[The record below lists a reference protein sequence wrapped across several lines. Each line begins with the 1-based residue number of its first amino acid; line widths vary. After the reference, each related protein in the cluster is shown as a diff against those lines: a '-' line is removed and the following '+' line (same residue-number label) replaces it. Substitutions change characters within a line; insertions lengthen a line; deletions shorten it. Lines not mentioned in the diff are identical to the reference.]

1 LNARRRPA
9 SKYGAA
15 VPRPRRKI
23 CSEEQPMTEETLLAD
38 RPSAESP
45 REGAAGSA
53 PLIELR
59 HTSKSYSSADGGA
72 PVTVLDDLN
81 LEIRDGEMLALLGQ
95 SGSGKSTVLR
105 LMAGLTEPTQG
116 AVLSHGSP
124 LRGVNRRLAIVFQ
137 SFALYPWLTV
147 QENVQV
153 GLIQRRLD
161 AREEQEEIAR
171 ALELIGLTGY
181 ENAYPKQLSGGM
193 RQRVGFARALVAQP
207 EVLCMDEPFSALDVL
222 TAENLRTQVVDLWRG
237 AGHAGLK
244 SIFLVTHNIAEAVFI
259 ATRIVIISSHPGRVR
274 NVIVNPLPYPRDI
287 NSPQFAALVDQVH
300 AAITA
305 LVLPDEPASARGA
318 EAGRLGAAGAG
329 APEAPP
335 SAPARVEAIPNAPVE
350 TIVGLLEIL
359 EDSQETIN
367 VFDLSARIGKEFGET
382 IAIVK
387 AAEMLSLVDTPKDD
401 VIMTE
406 VGWYFLAAP
415 PTVRKTLFRQAIMKL
430 RLFQM
435 LGARLNGSPD
445 GRVDA
450 DEILN
455 ELGTLLPYDQ
465 PTKLF
470 QTLIAWGRYAEL
482 VDFDQ
487 NANAVYLHQAGESD
501 DADA

>member
-1 LNARRRPA
+1 MP
-9 SKYGAA
+9 
-15 VPRPRRKI
+15 V
-23 CSEEQPMTEETLLAD
+23 ETLLAEGP
-38 RPSAESP
+38 RPETAP
-45 REGAAGSA
+45 GSA
-53 PLIELR
+53 SLIELR
-59 HTSKSYSSADGGA
+59 HASKSYSGADGAA
-72 PVTVLDDLN
+72 PVTVLDDIN
-81 LEIRDGEMLALLGQ
+81 LEVRDGEMLALLGQ
-95 SGSGKSTVLR
+95 SGSGKSTILR
-105 LMAGLTEPTQG
+105 LMAGLTEPTLG

-124 LRGVNRRLAIVFQ
+124 LQGVNRRLAIVFQ

-161 AREEQEEIAR
+161 ARQAREETDR

-237 AGHAGLK
+237 SGHAGLK

-274 NVIVNPLPYPRDI
+274 NVIVNPLPYPRDV
-287 NSPQFAALVDQVH
+287 NSRQFAALVDQVH

-305 LVLPDEPASARGA
+305 LVLPDEPA
-318 EAGRLGAAGAG
+318 EAGRRVGVEVGPAVTTAGG
-329 APEAPP
+329 VRAPAPAPP
-335 SAPARVEAIPNAPVE
+335 TARVETIPNAPVE

-359 EDSQETIN
+359 EDSQETMN
-367 VFDLSARIGKEFGET
+367 VFDLSARIGREFGET

-387 AAEMLSLVDTPKDD
+387 AAEMLGLIDTPKDD

-406 VGWYFLAAP
+406 AGWYFLAAP
-415 PTVRKTLFRQAIMKL
+415 ATVRKTFFRQAIMKL

-435 LGARLNGSPD
+435 LTARLEAAPD

-450 DEILN
+450 SIVLD
-455 ELGTLLPYDQ
+455 ELGALLPYDQ
-465 PTKLF
+465 PPKLF

-487 NANAVYLHQAGESD
+487 NANVVYLHEASESD
-501 DADA
+501 DENAAEASP

>member
-1 LNARRRPA
+1 M
-9 SKYGAA
+9 SVEA
-15 VPRPRRKI
+15 V
-23 CSEEQPMTEETLLAD
+23 LAD
-38 RPSAESP
+38 RPPSEVP
-45 REGAAGSA
+45 RDAGSA

-59 HTSKSYSSADGGA
+59 HVSKSYSGTGDGA
-72 PVTVLDDLN
+72 PVTVLDDIN
-81 LEIRDGEMLALLGQ
+81 LEVRDGEMLALLGQ
-95 SGSGKSTVLR
+95 SGSGKSTILR

-116 AVLSHGSP
+116 AVLSHGSQ
-124 LRGVNRRLAIVFQ
+124 LAGVNRRLAIVFQ

-161 AREEQEEIAR
+161 RRQEQEEIGR

-237 AGHAGLK
+237 SGHAGLK

-274 NVIVNPLPYPRDI
+274 NVIVNPLPYPRDV
-287 NSPQFAALVDQVH
+287 NSRQFAALVDQVH

-305 LVLPDEPASARGA
+305 LVLPDEPSDSITARPADAGPGRAIAPAEGPREEVTSSASAR
-318 EAGRLGAAGAG
+318 
-329 APEAPP
+329 
-335 SAPARVEAIPNAPVE
+335 VETIPNAPVE

-367 VFDLSARIGKEFGET
+367 VFDLSARIGREFGET

-387 AAEMLSLVDTPKDD
+387 AAEMLGLVDTPKDD
-401 VIMTE
+401 VVMTQF
-406 VGWYFLAAP
+406 GWYFLAAP
-415 PTVRKTLFRQAIMKL
+415 ETARKTLFRQAIMKL

-435 LGARLNGSPD
+435 LTARLDEAPD

-450 DEILN
+450 GIVLE

-465 PTKLF
+465 PPKLF

-487 NANAVYLHQAGESD
+487 NADVVYLHQASESD
-501 DADA
+501 DEEAGEPSP